1 MEFECSSYVAYFRVL
16 SDGLTICPGCFPAFS
31 PKFWVGLQHLR
42 DPTQDKQFGEQTN
55 GAWNDNINK

>member
-31 PKFWVGLQHLR
+31 PKFWVGSSISVTLHR
-42 DPTQDKQFGEQTN
+42 TN
-55 GAWNDNINK
+55 SLENRRMELGMTI